1 MANWLNQLQSLLG
14 QSSSSTSSSADQGLV
29 KLLVPGA
36 LGGLAGL
43 LVANKSARKL
53 LTKYGTNALLVGG
66 GAVAGTVLWN
76 KYKDK
81 IRAAHQDEPQFGA
94 QSTPLDERTAR
105 LILALVFAAKSDGH
119 IDAKERAAIDQQLR
133 GAGVEEQGRVLI
145 EQAIE
150 QPLDPQRLA
159 TGVRN
164 EEEALEIYF
173 LSCAAIDIDHF
184 MERSYLNALGDAL
197 KIPQDVRDGIERDLE
212 QQKRTLAEQF
222 RSLDSLKLTISG
234 YPESHSHLNRLIFS
248 VCITFDIRA
257 ITCHHLSNDSP
268 VSLAS
273 PVSFATLIRCFNQ
286 KEQ

>member
-14 QSSSSTSSSADQGLV
+14 QKGASASPSGEQGLN

-43 LVANKSARKL
+43 LVANKSSRKL
-53 LTKYGTNALLVGG
+53 LTKYGTGALLVGG
-66 GAVAGTVLWN
+66 VAVAGSVLWN

-81 IRAAHQDEPQFGA
+81 VRAAHQGEPQFGS
-94 QSTPLDERTAR
+94 QSTPLDVRTER

-119 IDAKERAAIDQQLR
+119 IDAKERAAIEHQLR
-133 GAGVEEQGRVLI
+133 ESGVEEQGRVFI
-145 EQAIE
+145 EKAIE

-159 TGVRN
+159 QGIRN

-197 KIPQDVRDGIERDLE
+197 KIPQEVRDGIEQDLQ
-212 QQKRTLAEQF
+212 QQKQALP
-222 RSLDSLKLTISG
+222 G
-234 YPESHSHLNRLIFS
+234 
-248 VCITFDIRA
+248 
-257 ITCHHLSNDSP
+257 
-268 VSLAS
+268 
-273 PVSFATLIRCFNQ
+273 
-286 KEQ
+286 

>member
-14 QSSSSTSSSADQGLV
+14 QSSSSTSSSADQGLG

-94 QSTPLDERTAR
+94 QSTPLDERTER
-105 LILALVFAAKSDGH
+105 LILALVFAAKVMVILMPKNVRQSTSNCVKP
-119 IDAKERAAIDQQLR
+119 AWKSR
-133 GAGVEEQGRVLI
+133 GRVLI

-212 QQKRTLAEQF
+212 QQKRTLAE
-222 RSLDSLKLTISG
+222 
-234 YPESHSHLNRLIFS
+234 
-248 VCITFDIRA
+248 
-257 ITCHHLSNDSP
+257 
-268 VSLAS
+268 
-273 PVSFATLIRCFNQ
+273 
-286 KEQ
+286 

>member
-14 QSSSSTSSSADQGLV
+14 QSSSSTSSSADQGLG

-81 IRAAHQDEPQFGA
+81 IRAAH
-94 QSTPLDERTAR
+94 LDERTAR

-133 GAGVEEQGRVLI
+133 EAGVEEQGRVLI

-212 QQKRTLAEQF
+212 QQKRTLAE
-222 RSLDSLKLTISG
+222 
-234 YPESHSHLNRLIFS
+234 
-248 VCITFDIRA
+248 
-257 ITCHHLSNDSP
+257 
-268 VSLAS
+268 
-273 PVSFATLIRCFNQ
+273 
-286 KEQ
+286 

>member
-14 QSSSSTSSSADQGLV
+14 QKGASASPSGEQGLN

-43 LVANKSARKL
+43 LVANKSSRKL
-53 LTKYGTNALLVGG
+53 LTKYGTGALLAGG
-66 GAVAGTVLWN
+66 GAVAGSVLWN

-81 IRAAHQDEPQFGA
+81 VRAAHQGEPQFGS
-94 QSTPLDERTAR
+94 QSTPLDVRTER

-119 IDAKERAAIDQQLR
+119 IDAKERAAIEHQLR
-133 GAGVEEQGRVLI
+133 ESGVEEQGRVFI
-145 EQAIE
+145 EKAIE

-159 TGVRN
+159 QGVRN

-197 KIPQDVRDGIERDLE
+197 KIPQEVRDGIEQDLQ
-212 QQKRTLAEQF
+212 QQKQALP
-222 RSLDSLKLTISG
+222 G
-234 YPESHSHLNRLIFS
+234 
-248 VCITFDIRA
+248 
-257 ITCHHLSNDSP
+257 
-268 VSLAS
+268 
-273 PVSFATLIRCFNQ
+273 
-286 KEQ
+286 

>member
-14 QSSSSTSSSADQGLV
+14 QKASSASSSGEQGLS

-43 LVANKSARKL
+43 LVANKSSRKL
-53 LTKYGTNALLVGG
+53 LSKYGTSALLVGG
-66 GAVAGTVLWN
+66 GAVTGTVLWN

-81 IRAAHQDEPQFGA
+81 VRVAHQDEPQFGA
-94 QSTPLDERTAR
+94 QSSPLDERTER

-119 IDAKERAAIDQQLR
+119 IDAKERSAIEQQLR
-133 GAGVEEQGRVLI
+133 EAGVEEQGRILI
-145 EQAIE
+145 ERAIE

-159 TGVRN
+159 HGIRN

-197 KIPQDVRDGIERDLE
+197 KIPQDVREGIEQDL
-212 QQKRTLAEQF
+212 
-222 RSLDSLKLTISG
+222 
-234 YPESHSHLNRLIFS
+234 
-248 VCITFDIRA
+248 
-257 ITCHHLSNDSP
+257 
-268 VSLAS
+268 
-273 PVSFATLIRCFNQ
+273 
-286 KEQ
+286 KEQKQALPG